1 MAETYA
7 TYKVWDGCSAPSN
20 LESNGRLRG
29 QRVSTIS
36 IDRDE
41 LLSVAN
47 EMEDYALTCDHYDMS
62 VKTMSLMRYAER
74 IRKAIGE
81 EVTTTKEE

>member
-7 TYKVWDGCSAPSN
+7 TYKIWSGPAPYN
-20 LESNGRLRG
+20 VESNGHLCG

-36 IDRDE
+36 IDREE
-41 LLSVAN
+41 LSKVAKD
-47 EMEDYALTCDHYDMS
+47 MEDYALTCDHFDKP
-62 VKTMSLMRYAER
+62 VKSIFLMRYAER

-81 EVTTTKEE
+81 EVS